1 MGSLWWTHPIQLMPD
16 EKGRWGRRQAQKEKP
31 SEDTGEQMAIYK
43 PKREA
48 SEKNQTCQHV
58 VLGLPASRI
67 ARKIHFHCLSLPG
80 CSVCHGSP
88 SRLVRGAGAQGCLRE
103 TRRLKSAGARGAHA
117 GELTATSLC
126 LVLGWREPE
135 DRLTSSV
142 GHWGSAVVQQQCI
155 DGCLPWQYQ
164 GLKSMGWELSF
175 KETKILAL
183 QQSKA
188 IIIFPLYTRPPWEG
202 QGSRPMVPFA
212 WKAKPVPWRSS
223 RSHLQ

>member
-1 MGSLWWTHPIQLMPD
+1 MGSRWTHSIRLMPD
-16 EKGRWGRRQAQKEKP
+16 EKGRWGHRQAQKGKS

-43 PKREA
+43 LERERPQKKPNL
-48 SEKNQTCQHV
+48 STCCSWTSSLQNCK
-58 VLGLPASRI
+58 
-67 ARKIHFHCLSLPG
+67 KINFHCLSLPG

-88 SRLVRGAGAQGCLRE
+88 SRLIEGAGAQACLRE
-103 TRRLKSAGARGAHA
+103 TRWLKSAGA
-117 GELTATSLC
+117 LTATSLC

-135 DRLTSSV
+135 DLLASSV
-142 GHWGSAVVQQQCI
+142 GHWGSAVAQQQCT

-202 QGSRPMVPFA
+202 QGSRPMFPFA
-212 WKAKPVPWRSS
+212 WKAKLVPRRNSC
-223 RSHLQ
+223 SHLQ